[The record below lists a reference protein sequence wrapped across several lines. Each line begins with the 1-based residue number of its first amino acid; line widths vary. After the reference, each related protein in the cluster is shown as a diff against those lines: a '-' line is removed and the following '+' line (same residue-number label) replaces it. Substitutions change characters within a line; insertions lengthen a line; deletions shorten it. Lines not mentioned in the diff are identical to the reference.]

1 MLFEHGVGRCSAV
14 VEPAPLPV
22 GLTERCRIYCVLASV
37 EHWTDTDYL
46 YLLVQHGARDS
57 DRFAAIS
64 DDFASWRCGSSR
76 KRCTKGRYFVRPEI
90 SWRALAQALHF
101 RNTRWGVMG
110 TIIGTQDPAILALRP
125 AVSGKPAVNLRN
137 YPIAG
142 PTRATIPA
150 NLLISHLDRHVPCDA

>member
-1 MLFEHGVGRCSAV
+1 
-14 VEPAPLPV
+14 
-22 GLTERCRIYCVLASV
+22 VLASV

-64 DDFASWRCGSSR
+64 DDFALWRCGSSR
-76 KRCTKGRYFVRPEI
+76 KRCTKGRYFARPEI

-125 AVSGKPAVNLRN
+125 AVSLRN
-137 YPIAG
+137 G
-142 PTRATIPA
+142 
-150 NLLISHLDRHVPCDA
+150 NLAENRR